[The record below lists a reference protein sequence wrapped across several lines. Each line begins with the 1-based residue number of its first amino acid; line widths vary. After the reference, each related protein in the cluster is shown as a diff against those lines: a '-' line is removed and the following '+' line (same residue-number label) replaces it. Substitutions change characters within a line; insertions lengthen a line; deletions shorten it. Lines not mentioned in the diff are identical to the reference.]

1 MKEIIIKPM
10 VTERLTAD
18 AEKLNKYGFVVAKD
32 ANKIEIREAVE
43 KIYGVSVTGVRT
55 MNYMGK
61 KSVKHTASGVVK
73 GSKPSYKK
81 ALVTVAKGD
90 TIDFYAGI

>member
-18 AEKLNKYGFVVAKD
+18 AEKLNKYGFIVDKD

-43 KIYGVSVTGVRT
+43 KLYGVSVTGIRT

-61 KSVKHTASGVVK
+61 KSVKYTTSGVVK
-73 GSKPSYKK
+73 GSKPSFKK

>member
-1 MKEIIIKPM
+1 MKNIIIKPM

-18 AEKLNKYGFVVAKD
+18 AEKLNKYGFIVKKD

-43 KIYGVSVTGVRT
+43 KMYGVSVTGIRT

-61 KSVKHTASGVVK
+61 KSVKFTTSGVLK
-73 GSKPSYKK
+73 GSKASYKK
-81 ALVTVAKGD
+81 ALVTVAKGEA
-90 TIDFYAGI
+90 IDFYAGI